1 MQQIAIEQRGV
12 EARDV
17 GLTGRKLIFGVLAI
31 SLATALSML
40 DSVIAN
46 IALPTISATLK
57 ISPSDSVWIVNA
69 YQLSIIMTLLP
80 LSSLGDRVGYARVY
94 VAGLV
99 LFTFASLMC
108 AMSQSLDMLIFSRVL
123 QGLGA
128 AGIGSV
134 NTAILKMIYPARLL
148 GRGVSIHASVV
159 SISTAAGPTIA
170 AAILSVA
177 TWPWLF
183 AINVP
188 LGVVTFFVGFKAL
201 PRQPVSEAPYDYFSA
216 LLNAATFGLL
226 VIGVDRIGHSDGMS
240 ASIAIQLSTAAICA
254 WLLVRRERHRTRP
267 LLPVDLLLKPAF
279 LLAVLTS
286 ICSFTAQMLAFVSL
300 PFMLQD
306 AFGRSAMQTGA
317 LITPWPIAVLCI
329 APLAGLLSN
338 RFSAGVLG
346 GVGLAILA
354 TGLALLVLLPP
365 HPASFDIGWRMAVC
379 GIGFGLFQPPNNR
392 SLLAL
397 APLGRTGNASGMI
410 SVARVLGQTFGAV
423 LTAFIL
429 LIEPH
434 HAGVVALI
442 TGASFAAFAACVSL
456 TRLI

>member
-1 MQQIAIEQRGV
+1 MQQIAIEQGAFATK
-12 EARDV
+12 ED
-17 GLTGRKLIFGVLAI
+17 GLTGSRLILGVLAI
-31 SLATALSML
+31 ALATSLSVL
-40 DSVIAN
+40 DTVIAN
-46 IALPTISATLK
+46 LALPTITTTLK
-57 ISPSDSVWIVNA
+57 INPSDSVWIVNA

-80 LSSLGDRVGYARVY
+80 LSSLGDRVGYARIYMV
-94 VAGLV
+94 GLV

-108 AMSQSLDMLIFSRVL
+108 ALSPSLDMLIVSRVL

-134 NTAILKMIYPARLL
+134 NTAILKMIYPSRLL

-183 AINVP
+183 AVNVP
-188 LGVVTFFVGFKAL
+188 LGIVAFFVGFKAL
-201 PRQPVSEAPYDYFSA
+201 PRPPVSKAPYDYLSA
-216 LLNAATFGLL
+216 LLNAVTFGLL
-226 VIGVDRIGHSDGMS
+226 VIGVDRMGHSDGIS
-240 ASIAIQLSTAAICA
+240 ASVVIQLSIAAICA
-254 WLLVRRERHRTRP
+254 WFLVRRERHRARP
-267 LLPVDLLLKPAF
+267 LLPVDLLFKPAF

-306 AFGRSAMQTGA
+306 AFGRSTMETGA

-329 APLAGLLSN
+329 APLAGSLSN
-338 RFSAGVLG
+338 RFNAGALG

-354 TGLALLVLLPP
+354 TGLALLALLPP
-365 HPASFDIGWRMAVC
+365 DPASFDIGWRMAVC

-397 APLGRTGNASGMI
+397 APPGRTGNASGMI

-429 LIEPH
+429 LVEPH
-434 HAGVVALI
+434 HVGVVALS
-442 TGASFAAFAACVSL
+442 TGASFAAVAACVSL
-456 TRLI
+456 TRLL

>member
-1 MQQIAIEQRGV
+1 MQQVAIEQGGSAAK
-12 EARDV
+12 ED
-17 GLTGRKLIFGVLAI
+17 GLTGSKLVFGVLAI

-46 IALPTISATLK
+46 IALPTITKTLS

-80 LSSLGDRVGYARVY
+80 LSSLGDRVGYARIY
-94 VAGLV
+94 IAGLI

-108 AMSQSLDMLIFSRVL
+108 AMSQSLDMLIISRVL

-134 NTAILKMIYPARLL
+134 NTAIIKMIYPSRLL

-188 LGVVTFFVGFKAL
+188 LGIVTFFVGFKAL
-201 PRQPVSEAPYDYFSA
+201 PRPSVSKASYDYFSA
-216 LLNAATFGLL
+216 LLNAAMFGLL
-226 VIGVDRIGHSDGMS
+226 VIGVDRMGHSNGIN
-240 ASIAIQLSTAAICA
+240 ASIVIQLSAAAICA
-254 WLLVRRERHRTRP
+254 WLLVRRERHRTKP

-306 AFGRSAMQTGA
+306 ALGRSAMETGV

-329 APLAGLLSN
+329 APLAGSLSSRIN
-338 RFSAGVLG
+338 AGVLG
-346 GVGLAILA
+346 GIGLAILA
-354 TGLALLVLLPP
+354 TGLSLLALLPP

-392 SLLAL
+392 SLLSL
-397 APLGRTGNASGMI
+397 APPGRTGNASGMI

-442 TGASFAAFAACVSL
+442 TGASFAAVAACVSL

>member
-1 MQQIAIEQRGV
+1 MQQIAIEQDGFAAK
-12 EARDV
+12 EFE
-17 GLTGRKLIFGVLAI
+17 LTGGKLIFGVLAI
-31 SLATALSML
+31 SLATTLSML

-46 IALPTISATLK
+46 IALPTITATLH
-57 ISPSDSVWIVNA
+57 ITPSDSVWIVNA

-80 LSSLGDRVGYARVY
+80 LSSLGDRVGYARIY
-94 VAGLV
+94 MAGLV

-108 AMSQSLDMLIFSRVL
+108 AMSQSLDTLIISRVL

-134 NTAILKMIYPARLL
+134 NTAILKMIYPSRLL
-148 GRGVSIHASVV
+148 GRGISIHASVV

-188 LGVVTFFVGFKAL
+188 LGIVTFFVGFKAL
-201 PRQPVSEAPYDYFSA
+201 PRPPVSKAPYDYFSA

-226 VIGVDRIGHSDGMS
+226 VISVERMGHSDGIS
-240 ASIAIQLSTAAICA
+240 ASIVIQLSMAAICA
-254 WLLVRRERHRTRP
+254 WLLVRRERHRTKP

-306 AFGRSAMQTGA
+306 AFGRSAMETGA

-329 APLAGLLSN
+329 APLAGSLSN
-338 RFSAGVLG
+338 RFSAGALG
-346 GVGLAILA
+346 GLGLAILA
-354 TGLALLVLLPP
+354 TGMALLVLLPP

-397 APLGRTGNASGMI
+397 APPGRTGNASGMI

-423 LTAFIL
+423 LTALIL

>member
-1 MQQIAIEQRGV
+1 MQQGAIEQGGF
-12 EARDV
+12 EAREV
-17 GLTGRKLIFGVLAI
+17 GLTGSKLIFGVLAI
-31 SLATALSML
+31 SLATTLSML

-46 IALPTISATLK
+46 IALPTITATLN

-80 LSSLGDRVGYARVY
+80 LSSLGDRVGYARIY
-94 VAGLV
+94 MAGLV

-108 AMSQSLDMLIFSRVL
+108 ATSQSLDMLIFSRVL

-134 NTAILKMIYPARLL
+134 NTAILKMIYPSRLL

-188 LGVVTFFVGFKAL
+188 LGVITFFVGLKAL
-201 PRQPVSEAPYDYFSA
+201 PRPPVSKVPYDYFSA

-226 VIGVDRIGHSDGMS
+226 LIGVDRMGHSDRIN
-240 ASIAIQLSTAAICA
+240 ASVVIQLSTAAICA
-254 WLLVRRERHRTRP
+254 WLLVRRERHRTKP

-306 AFGRSAMQTGA
+306 GFGRSAMETGA

-329 APLAGLLSN
+329 APLAGSLSN

-354 TGLALLVLLPP
+354 TGLALLALLPA

-397 APLGRTGNASGMI
+397 APPGRTGNASGMI

-434 HAGVVALI
+434 HAGVVALV
-442 TGASFAAFAACVSL
+442 TGASFAVFAACVSL

>member
-1 MQQIAIEQRGV
+1 MRQIAIEQGGFA
-12 EARDV
+12 EKED
-17 GLTGRKLIFGVLAI
+17 GLTGGKLIFGVLAI
-31 SLATALSML
+31 SLATTLSML

-46 IALPTISATLK
+46 IALPTITTTLH
-57 ISPSDSVWIVNA
+57 ISPSDSVWVVNA

-80 LSSLGDRVGYARVY
+80 LSSLGDRVGYARIYMV
-94 VAGLV
+94 GLV

-108 AMSQSLDMLIFSRVL
+108 AMSQSLDVLIASRVL

-128 AGIGSV
+128 AGISSV
-134 NTAILKMIYPARLL
+134 NTAILKMIYPSRLL

-188 LGVVTFFVGFKAL
+188 LGVITFFVGFRAL
-201 PRQPVSEAPYDYFSA
+201 PRPPVSKASYDYFSA

-226 VIGVDRIGHSDGMS
+226 VIGIDRMGHGNGISTS
-240 ASIAIQLSTAAICA
+240 VVIQLSAAAICA
-254 WLLVRRERHRTRP
+254 WLLVRRERNRTRP

-286 ICSFTAQMLAFVSL
+286 ICSFTAQMLAFISL
-300 PFMLQD
+300 PFMLQNVL
-306 AFGRSAMQTGA
+306 GRSVMETGA

-329 APLAGLLSN
+329 APLAGSLSN
-338 RFSAGVLG
+338 RFNAGTLG

-354 TGLALLVLLPP
+354 TGLALLALLPA
-365 HPASFDIGWRMAVC
+365 HPASFDIGWRIAVC
-379 GIGFGLFQPPNNR
+379 GIGFGFFQPPNNR

-397 APLGRTGNASGMI
+397 APPGRTGNASGMI
-410 SVARVLGQTFGAV
+410 SMARVLGQTFGAV

-429 LIEPH
+429 LITPH
-434 HAGVVALI
+434 HAGVVALT
-442 TGASFAAFAACVSL
+442 TGAGFAAVAACVSL
-456 TRLI
+456 TRLL

>member
-1 MQQIAIEQRGV
+1 MQQIAIERSGFAAK
-12 EARDV
+12 ED
-17 GLTGRKLIFGVLAI
+17 GLTGSKLIFGVMAI
-31 SLATALSML
+31 SLATALSSL

-46 IALPTISATLK
+46 IALPTITTILK
-57 ISPSDSVWIVNA
+57 ISPSESVWIVNA
-69 YQLSIIMTLLP
+69 YQLSIIMALLP
-80 LSSLGDRVGYARVY
+80 LSSLGDRVGYARIY
-94 VAGLV
+94 VVGLA

-108 AMSQSLDMLIFSRVL
+108 AMSKSLDMLIISRVL

-134 NTAILKMIYPARLL
+134 NTAIIKMIYPPRLL

-177 TWPWLF
+177 AWPWLF

-188 LGVVTFFVGFKAL
+188 LGIITFFVGFKAL
-201 PRQPVSEAPYDYFSA
+201 PRPPVSKAPYDYFSA

-226 VIGVDRIGHSDGMS
+226 VVGVDRMGHSDGIS
-240 ASIAIQLSTAAICA
+240 ASVVIQLFAAAICA
-254 WLLVRRERHRTRP
+254 WLLVRRERNRTRP

-306 AFGRSAMQTGA
+306 ALGRSTMETGA

-329 APLAGLLSN
+329 APLAGSLSN
-338 RFSAGVLG
+338 RIKAGALG

-354 TGLALLVLLPP
+354 TGLVLLALLPA

-397 APLGRTGNASGMI
+397 APPGRTGNASGMI

-442 TGASFAAFAACVSL
+442 TGASFAAVAACVSL
-456 TRLI
+456 TRLL

>member
-1 MQQIAIEQRGV
+1 MQPIAIEQGGFATK
-12 EARDV
+12 ED
-17 GLTGRKLIFGVLAI
+17 GLTGSKLIFGVLAI
-31 SLATALSML
+31 SLATTLSML

-46 IALPTISATLK
+46 IALPTITTTLN

-80 LSSLGDRVGYARVY
+80 LSSLGDRLGYARIYMV
-94 VAGLV
+94 GLV

-108 AMSQSLDMLIFSRVL
+108 AMSQSLDMLIISRVL

-134 NTAILKMIYPARLL
+134 NTAILKMIYPSRLL

-170 AAILSVA
+170 AAILAVA

-188 LGVVTFFVGFKAL
+188 LGIITFFVGFKAL
-201 PRQPVSEAPYDYFSA
+201 PRPPVSKASYDYFSA

-226 VIGVDRIGHSDGMS
+226 VIGIDRMGHSDGIS
-240 ASIAIQLSTAAICA
+240 ASVVVQLSAAAICA
-254 WLLVRRERHRTRP
+254 WLLVRRERHRTKP

-286 ICSFTAQMLAFVSL
+286 LCSFTAQMLAFVSL

-306 AFGRSAMQTGA
+306 AFGRSALETGA

-329 APLAGLLSN
+329 APLAGSLSN
-338 RFSAGVLG
+338 RFNAGTLG
-346 GVGLAILA
+346 GVGLAILTA
-354 TGLALLVLLPP
+354 GLALLALLPP

-379 GIGFGLFQPPNNR
+379 GIGFGLFQTPNNR

-397 APLGRTGNASGMI
+397 APPGRTGNASGVI

-442 TGASFAAFAACVSL
+442 TGASFAAVAACVSL

>member
-1 MQQIAIEQRGV
+1 MQQIAIKQDGFATKE
-12 EARDV
+12 D
-17 GLTGRKLIFGVLAI
+17 GLTGSKLIFGVLAI
-31 SLATALSML
+31 SLATTLSSL

-46 IALPTISATLK
+46 IALPTITTRLD
-57 ISPSDSVWIVNA
+57 ISRSDSVWIVNA

-80 LSSLGDRVGYARVY
+80 LSSLGDRVGYARIYMV
-94 VAGLV
+94 GLV

-108 AMSQSLDMLIFSRVL
+108 AMSQSLDMLIISRVL

-134 NTAILKMIYPARLL
+134 NTAIIKMIYPSRLL

-177 TWPWLF
+177 AWPWLF

-188 LGVVTFFVGFKAL
+188 LGIITFLVGFKAL
-201 PRQPVSEAPYDYFSA
+201 PRPPVAKASYDYFSA

-226 VIGVDRIGHSDGMS
+226 VTGVDRMGHSDGIS
-240 ASIAIQLSTAAICA
+240 AGIVIQLSMAAICA
-254 WLLVRRERHRTRP
+254 WLLVRRERHRTKP

-306 AFGRSAMQTGA
+306 AFGRSAMETGA

-329 APLAGLLSN
+329 APLAGSLSN
-338 RFSAGVLG
+338 RIRAGVLG

-354 TGLALLVLLPP
+354 TGLALLALLPS

-397 APLGRTGNASGMI
+397 APPGRTGNASGMI

-442 TGASFAAFAACVSL
+442 TGASFAAVAACVSL
-456 TRLI
+456 SRLI

>member
-1 MQQIAIEQRGV
+1 MQQIAIERGGFAAK
-12 EARDV
+12 ED
-17 GLTGRKLIFGVLAI
+17 GLAGSKLIFAVIAI
-31 SLATALSML
+31 SLATALSSL

-46 IALPTISATLK
+46 IALPTITTILHT
-57 ISPSDSVWIVNA
+57 SPADSVWIVNA

-80 LSSLGDRVGYARVY
+80 LSSLGDRVGYARIY
-94 VAGLV
+94 VVGLA

-108 AMSQSLDMLIFSRVL
+108 AMSTSLDMLIISRVL

-134 NTAILKMIYPARLL
+134 NTAIIKMIYPSRLL

-188 LGVVTFFVGFKAL
+188 LGVITFFVGFKAL
-201 PRQPVSEAPYDYFSA
+201 PRPRVSRASYDYFSA

-226 VIGVDRIGHSDGMS
+226 VIGVDRMGHSDGIS
-240 ASIAIQLSTAAICA
+240 ASVVIQLSAAAICA
-254 WLLVRRERHRTRP
+254 WLLVRRERNRTKP
-267 LLPVDLLLKPAF
+267 LLPVDLLLTPAF
-279 LLAVLTS
+279 LLAILTS

-306 AFGRSAMQTGA
+306 ALGRSTMETGA

-329 APLAGLLSN
+329 APLAGSLSS
-338 RFSAGVLG
+338 RFKAGALG

-354 TGLALLVLLPP
+354 TGLTLLALLPA
-365 HPASFDIGWRMAVC
+365 HPTSFDIGWRMTVC

-392 SLLAL
+392 SILAL

-423 LTAFIL
+423 LTALIL

-434 HAGVVALI
+434 HAGEVALI
-442 TGASFAAFAACVSL
+442 TGASFAAVAACVSL
-456 TRLI
+456 TRLL

>member
-1 MQQIAIEQRGV
+1 MRQIAIGQTGIVAKE
-12 EARDV
+12 ES
-17 GLTGRKLIFGVLAI
+17 LTGSKLIFGVVAV
-31 SLATALSML
+31 SLATALSSL

-46 IALPTISATLK
+46 IALPSITTILH
-57 ISPSDSVWIVNA
+57 ISPSESVWIVNA
-69 YQLSIIMTLLP
+69 YQLSIIMALLP
-80 LSSLGDRVGYARVY
+80 LSSLGDRVGYARIYMV
-94 VAGLV
+94 GLA

-108 AMSQSLDMLIFSRVL
+108 AMSKSLDALVISRVL

-134 NTAILKMIYPARLL
+134 NTAIVKMIYPSRLL

-159 SISTAAGPTIA
+159 SISTAAGPTVA

-188 LGVVTFFVGFKAL
+188 LGIITFFVGFKAL
-201 PRQPVSEAPYDYFSA
+201 PRPPVSKAEYDYFSA
-216 LLNAATFGLL
+216 LLNAAMFGLL
-226 VIGVDRIGHSDGMS
+226 VLGVDQMGHAGGIR
-240 ASIAIQLSTAAICA
+240 ASVVIQLSAAAICA
-254 WLLVRRERHRTRP
+254 WLLVRRERNRTRP

-306 AFGRSAMQTGA
+306 ALGRSTMETGV

-329 APLAGLLSN
+329 APLAGSLSS
-338 RFSAGVLG
+338 RFKAGALG
-346 GVGLAILA
+346 GVGLAVLA
-354 TGLALLVLLPP
+354 TGLSLLALLPS
-365 HPASFDIGWRMAVC
+365 HPSSFDIGWRMAVC
-379 GIGFGLFQPPNNR
+379 GIGFGLFQTPNNR

-397 APLGRTGNASGMI
+397 APTGRTGNASGMI
-410 SVARVLGQTFGAV
+410 SVARVLGQTCGAV

-434 HAGVVALI
+434 HAGVVALV
-442 TGASFAAFAACVSL
+442 TGAGFAAIAACVSL

>member
-1 MQQIAIEQRGV
+1 MNA
-12 EARDV
+12 
-17 GLTGRKLIFGVLAI
+17 LIV
-31 SLATALSML
+31 
-40 DSVIAN
+40 
-46 IALPTISATLK
+46 
-57 ISPSDSVWIVNA
+57 
-69 YQLSIIMTLLP
+69 
-80 LSSLGDRVGYARVY
+80 
-94 VAGLV
+94 
-99 LFTFASLMC
+99 
-108 AMSQSLDMLIFSRVL
+108 
-123 QGLGA
+123 
-128 AGIGSV
+128 
-134 NTAILKMIYPARLL
+134 
-148 GRGVSIHASVV
+148 GVSFAV
-159 SISTAAGPTIA
+159 GPTIA
-170 AAILSVA
+170 SLILSA
-177 TWPWLF
+177 GTWPWLF

-188 LGVVTFFVGFKAL
+188 LGVITFFVGLKAL
-201 PRQPVSEAPYDYFSA
+201 PRPPVSKVPYDYFSA

-226 VIGVDRIGHSDGMS
+226 LIGVDRMGHSDRIN
-240 ASIAIQLSTAAICA
+240 ASVVIQLSTAAICA
-254 WLLVRRERHRTRP
+254 WLLVRRERHRTKP

-300 PFMLQD
+300 PLMLQD
-306 AFGRSAMQTGA
+306 GFGRSAMETGA
-317 LITPWPIAVLCI
+317 LITSWPIAVLCI
-329 APLAGLLSN
+329 APLAGSLSN

-354 TGLALLVLLPP
+354 TGLALLALLPA

-397 APLGRTGNASGMI
+397 APPGRTGNASGMI

-434 HAGVVALI
+434 HAGVVALV
-442 TGASFAAFAACVSL
+442 TGASFAVFAACVSL

>member
-1 MQQIAIEQRGV
+1 MQQIAIEQGGFA
-12 EARDV
+12 ARED
-17 GLTGRKLIFGVLAI
+17 GLTGSKLIFGVLAI
-31 SLATALSML
+31 SLATTLSSL

-46 IALPTISATLK
+46 IALPTITTTLK
-57 ISPSDSVWIVNA
+57 ISPSESVWIVNA

-80 LSSLGDRVGYARVY
+80 LSSLGDRVGYARIY
-94 VAGLV
+94 MAGLV
-99 LFTFASLMC
+99 LFTFASLTC
-108 AMSQSLDMLIFSRVL
+108 AVSQSLDMLIISRVL

-134 NTAILKMIYPARLL
+134 NTAILKMIYPSRLL

-188 LGVVTFFVGFKAL
+188 LGVITFFVGFKAL
-201 PRQPVSEAPYDYFSA
+201 PRPPVSKASYDYFSA

-226 VIGVDRIGHSDGMS
+226 VIGVDRMGHSDGVS
-240 ASIAIQLSTAAICA
+240 ASVVIQLSAAAICA
-254 WLLVRRERHRTRP
+254 WLLVRRERHRTKP

-306 AFGRSAMQTGA
+306 ALGRSAMETGA

-329 APLAGLLSN
+329 APLAGSLSN
-338 RFSAGVLG
+338 RFNAGALG

-354 TGLALLVLLPP
+354 TGLALLALLPS
-365 HPASFDIGWRMAVC
+365 HPTSFDIGWRMAVC

-397 APLGRTGNASGMI
+397 APPGRTGNASGMI

-434 HAGVVALI
+434 HAGVVALC
-442 TGASFAAFAACVSL
+442 TGASFAVVAACVSL
-456 TRLI
+456 SRLI

>member
-1 MQQIAIEQRGV
+1 MQRIAVEQGGFATK
-12 EARDV
+12 ED
-17 GLTGRKLIFGVLAI
+17 GLTGSKLVFGVLAI
-31 SLATALSML
+31 SLATTLSML

-46 IALPTISATLK
+46 IALPTIATTLK
-57 ISPSDSVWIVNA
+57 VSPSDSVWIVNA
-69 YQLSIIMTLLP
+69 YQFSIIMALLP
-80 LSSLGDRVGYARVY
+80 LSSLGDRVGYARIFMV
-94 VAGLV
+94 GLV

-108 AMSQSLDMLIFSRVL
+108 AMSQSLDMLIMSRAL

-128 AGIGSV
+128 AGISSV
-134 NTAILKMIYPARLL
+134 NTAVLKMIYPSRLL

-183 AINVP
+183 SINVP
-188 LGVVTFFVGFKAL
+188 LGVITFFVGFKAI
-201 PRQPVSEAPYDYFSA
+201 PRPPVSKAPYDYFSA

-226 VIGVDRIGHSDGMS
+226 VIGVDQMGHSNGLS
-240 ASIAIQLSTAAICA
+240 ASVVIQLSMAAICG
-254 WLLVRRERHRTRP
+254 WLLVRRERHRTKP
-267 LLPVDLLLKPAF
+267 LLPVDLLLTPAF

-300 PFMLQD
+300 PFMLHD
-306 AFGRSAMQTGA
+306 AFGRNAMETGA
-317 LITPWPIAVLCI
+317 LITPWPIAVLFI
-329 APLAGLLSN
+329 APLAGSLSN
-338 RFSAGVLG
+338 RFNAGALG
-346 GVGLAILA
+346 GAGLAILA
-354 TGLALLVLLPP
+354 AGLTLLALLPP
-365 HPASFDIGWRMAVC
+365 DPASFDISWRMAMC
-379 GIGFGLFQPPNNR
+379 GVGFGLFQTPNNK

-397 APLGRTGNASGMI
+397 APPGRTGNASGMI

-442 TGASFAAFAACVSL
+442 TGASFAAVAACLSL

>member
-1 MQQIAIEQRGV
+1 MQQIAIEQGGFATK
-12 EARDV
+12 ED
-17 GLTGRKLIFGVLAI
+17 GLTGSKLIFGVLAI
-31 SLATALSML
+31 SLATTLSML

-46 IALPTISATLK
+46 IALPTITKTLN

-80 LSSLGDRVGYARVY
+80 LSSLGDRVGYARIY
-94 VAGLV
+94 MAGLV

-108 AMSQSLDMLIFSRVL
+108 AMSQSLDMLVISRVL

-134 NTAILKMIYPARLL
+134 NTAILKMIYPSRLL

-188 LGVVTFFVGFKAL
+188 LGIITFFVGFKAL
-201 PRQPVSEAPYDYFSA
+201 PRPPVSKAPYHYFSA

-226 VIGVDRIGHSDGMS
+226 AIGIDRMGHSNGIS
-240 ASIAIQLSTAAICA
+240 ASVVIQLATAAICA

-279 LLAVLTS
+279 LLAVLTA
-286 ICSFTAQMLAFVSL
+286 ICSFTAQMLAFISL

-306 AFGRSAMQTGA
+306 AFGRSAMETGA

-329 APLAGLLSN
+329 APLAGSLSN
-338 RFSAGVLG
+338 RFNAGALG

-354 TGLALLVLLPP
+354 TGLALLALLPP
-365 HPASFDIGWRMAVC
+365 HPSSFDIGWRMAVC

-397 APLGRTGNASGMI
+397 APPGRTGNASGMI

-442 TGASFAAFAACVSL
+442 TGASFAAVAACVSL

>member
-1 MQQIAIEQRGV
+1 MQQIAIEQG
-12 EARDV
+12 
-17 GLTGRKLIFGVLAI
+17 GLATKEDGLSGSKLIFGVLAI

-46 IALPTISATLK
+46 IALPTITKTLN

-80 LSSLGDRVGYARVY
+80 LSSLGDRVGYARIY
-94 VAGLV
+94 IAGLV

-108 AMSQSLDMLIFSRVL
+108 AMSQSLDMLIISRVL

-134 NTAILKMIYPARLL
+134 NTAIIKMIYPSRLL

-170 AAILSVA
+170 AAILSIA

-188 LGVVTFFVGFKAL
+188 LGIVTFFVGFKAL
-201 PRQPVSEAPYDYFSA
+201 PRPQVSKASYDYFSA
-216 LLNAATFGLL
+216 LLNAAMFGLL
-226 VIGVDRIGHSDGMS
+226 VIGVDRMGHSNGIN
-240 ASIAIQLSTAAICA
+240 ASIVIQLSAAAICA
-254 WLLVRRERHRTRP
+254 WLLVRRERHRAKP

-286 ICSFTAQMLAFVSL
+286 VCSFTAQMLAFVSL

-306 AFGRSAMQTGA
+306 ALGRSAMETGA

-329 APLAGLLSN
+329 APLAGSLSN
-338 RFSAGVLG
+338 RINAGALG

-354 TGLALLVLLPP
+354 TGLSLLALLPA

-397 APLGRTGNASGMI
+397 APPGRTGNASGMI

-442 TGASFAAFAACVSL
+442 TGASFAAVAACVSL